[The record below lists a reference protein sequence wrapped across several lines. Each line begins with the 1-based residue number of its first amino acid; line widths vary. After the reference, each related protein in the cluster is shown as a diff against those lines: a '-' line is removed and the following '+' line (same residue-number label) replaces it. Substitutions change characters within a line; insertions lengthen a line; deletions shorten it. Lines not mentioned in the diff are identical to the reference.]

1 MISVIGGVY
10 REINLDDLSTE
21 IYGSGLRCTK
31 FLLENKCDV
40 IFHTAGNS
48 EIEDYLKEYKKVYP
62 SFSFSRID
70 YNELITFKYS
80 YALDQPDILP
90 NPLKIRKTKNIE
102 FKDYNIIC
110 YGMLETDF
118 KVEGCRVVYDT
129 QNSINPIKFSE
140 FGVAD
145 ELIYIINFSEAKVIS
160 KCTELEDIKKFFF
173 EEEKVT
179 ALIIKNGP
187 HGATLLY
194 DNKEVKIPSYITENV
209 HKIGSGDIFTASF
222 AYYWMEKKISLE
234 DCAYNASKS
243 TSYFCDKKIYIDTSN
258 IENLIYKEY
267 HPSNLNNKQI
277 YLASPF
283 FSISELLLVDKI
295 RNSFLEFDVNV
306 FSPFHDIGIGNDITI
321 ANKDIDAIN
330 NSDIIFCVFDG
341 LDSGTLVEAGYSI
354 AKNKKIIGYQRTCDE
369 NKLLMIKPGNAKVYE
384 NLTTAI
390 YQTIWSL

>member
-1 MISVIGGVY
+1 M
-10 REINLDDLSTE
+10 
-21 IYGSGLRCTK
+21 
-31 FLLENKCDV
+31 
-40 IFHTAGNS
+40 
-48 EIEDYLKEYKKVYP
+48 
-62 SFSFSRID
+62 
-70 YNELITFKYS
+70 
-80 YALDQPDILP
+80 DQPDILP

-243 TSYFCDKKIYIDTSN
+243 TSYFCDKKYI
-258 IENLIYKEY
+258 LI
-267 HPSNLNNKQI
+267 
-277 YLASPF
+277 
-283 FSISELLLVDKI
+283 LLTLKI
-295 RNSFLEFDVNV
+295 
-306 FSPFHDIGIGNDITI
+306 
-321 ANKDIDAIN
+321 
-330 NSDIIFCVFDG
+330 
-341 LDSGTLVEAGYSI
+341 
-354 AKNKKIIGYQRTCDE
+354 
-369 NKLLMIKPGNAKVYE
+369 
-384 NLTTAI
+384 
-390 YQTIWSL
+390 